1 MGGRVLMQGSITRV
15 LLVAMAMAGI
25 KFAAFQ
31 LGFDITWIEAGIL
44 AGISVFVG
52 WIFFSS

>member
-1 MGGRVLMQGSITRV
+1 MQGSITRV